1 MHTVASAS
9 QVAIAAPVVPQ
20 LKPKIKIGSSIIF
33 VISPIPLM
41 EKGILLRPAA
51 LNIPVK
57 AADKK
62 TNGKA
67 VAIIRAQR
75 KFLVGKF

>member
-67 VAIIRAQR
+67 VAIIRRYSPAI
-75 KFLVGKF
+75 LAI

>member
-33 VISPIPLM
+33 VISPIPLL
-41 EKGILLRPAA
+41 EKGIMLRPAA

-57 AADKK
+57 AAD
-62 TNGKA
+62 TNVKA
-67 VAIIRAQR
+67 VAIIRIYYTAI
-75 KFLVGKF
+75 LAI